1 MKSNKETEVWFEKFY
16 PEVKYVNRLLRAL
29 RPGIPLHGAGQWRT
43 GDDKYVYSSVNQ
55 A

>member
-29 RPGIPLHGAGQWRT
+29 RPGIPLHGTGQWRT